1 MEENFNEEVKAT
13 KSINSNSLYYALI
26 VSAAMI
32 VYNILMWVMGLSLN
46 KFISY
51 PSYIILIVGMVM
63 GTVAY
68 RDKYNNRL
76 LSYGKCFTSN
86 FLIGLYASI
95 IGAIWVYIF
104 FNFIGTDLIPKILEN
119 AKEEIMNKT
128 PSISDEQ
135 LQMQMSYVKKF
146 TSPLMMVMWAFVG
159 NTFFSAIFA
168 LIISAFVKK
177 EEKSFA

>member
-1 MEENFNEEVKAT
+1 MEDTIIEETKAT
-13 KSINSNSLYYALI
+13 KSINSNSLYYAVI

-46 KFISY
+46 RFISY

-63 GTVAY
+63 GTVTY

-76 LSYGKCFTSN
+76 LNYGESFKSN

-104 FNFIGTDLIPKILEN
+104 FNFIGTDLIPKILEK
-119 AKEEIMNKT
+119 AREEIINKN
-128 PSISDEQ
+128 SSLSEDQI
-135 LQMQMSYVKKF
+135 QMQLSYVKKF
-146 TSPLMMVMWAFVG
+146 TSPLMMVMWAFLG
-159 NTFFSAIFA
+159 NTFFSAIFS

-177 EEKSFA
+177 EDKNFA